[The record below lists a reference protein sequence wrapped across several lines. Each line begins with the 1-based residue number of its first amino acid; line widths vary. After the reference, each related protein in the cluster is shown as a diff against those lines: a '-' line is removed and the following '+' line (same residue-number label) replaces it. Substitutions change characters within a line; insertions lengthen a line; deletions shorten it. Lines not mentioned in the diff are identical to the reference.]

1 VSDDLPLPWASLPAE
16 RALATPGRGHAVD
29 AIDAALRWR
38 LVLGRHADDPLPLE
52 ESGEEGDEREG
63 ESKKGE
69 RGQAE
74 EQDLALEFLYDREF
88 AMRSHQEE
96 GAGFGQG
103 LTVPRW
109 LDQVRELFPQEAARV
124 LERDALQR
132 YGLDELVTD
141 PQVLQRAEPTQ
152 ELVKAILTF
161 KHRMTAPVLEQA
173 RKIVQAVVASLR
185 EDLEAECL
193 PAMAGQ
199 RGDPRRPPARTYRN
213 IDWHG
218 TIRRNLDRYDP
229 EEQRI
234 VPDEVRYRHRQRG
247 RSPWRIVIAVDQS
260 GSMLDSLIHASVMAA
275 IFAAMPALTVHLVLW
290 DHRVVDMSHAA
301 DDPLSVLMGCQLG
314 GGTRLVPALDHC
326 AGLITE
332 PHRTVLVV
340 VSDFFVFGEADA
352 ALSKAKELAE
362 AGVRGLGLCALDT
375 AGQAVYDEVFARRL
389 AAQGWRVAALTPRKL
404 AEHVAELIR

>member
-1 VSDDLPLPWASLPAE
+1 MLLPWASLPSE
-16 RALATPGRGHAVD
+16 RGTGLLPRAPRLSSVD
-29 AIDAALRWR
+29 VALRWR
-38 LVLGRHADDPLPLE
+38 LVLGRHADEPLPM
-52 ESGEEGDEREG
+52 DRD
-63 ESKKGE
+63 
-69 RGQAE
+69 RDDTDDATDDTTDDDRAAA
-74 EQDLALEFLYDREF
+74 QDAALEFLYDREF
-88 AMRSHQEE
+88 AQRAHREA
-96 GAGFGQG
+96 GAGFGRG

-109 LDQVRELFPQEAARV
+109 LDQVRELFPTEAARV

-141 PQVLQRAEPTQ
+141 PEVLERAEATP

-161 KHRMTAPVLEQA
+161 KHKMTEPVLEQA
-173 RKIVQAVVASLR
+173 RRVVREVVGQLR
-185 EDLEAECL
+185 EELEAECL

-213 IDWHG
+213 VDWHG